1 MVAFSDPLTEA
12 LRRYDLLTN
21 AEAKILSG
29 EQAYS
34 LGGRSLTRAD
44 LGKIQAEIKE
54 QRVLIR
60 SYQKGGIRI
69 RGGVPLS

>member
-12 LRRYDLLTN
+12 LRRYDLLTT

-34 LGGRSLTRAD
+34 LGGRSLTRGD

-60 SYQKGGIRI
+60 SLQKGGIRI